1 MRPTRIRDL
10 IMNLNPFVFHYKNY
24 PNSKLATAVSAICGA
39 LQRLFFLYFIGMSL
53 ALILSDISNWG
64 EALAADIVMFLYRD
78 GYYNKDKSE
87 DVNLAECIVAKNRH
101 GETVR
106 YAEYRLIRGDADAG

>member
-64 EALAADIVMFLYRD
+64 EALAADIVMFLIWLILKL
-78 GYYNKDKSE
+78 NKDKWANS
-87 DVNLAECIVAKNRH
+87 IAKKEESIDNSK
-101 GETVR
+101 
-106 YAEYRLIRGDADAG
+106 